1 MLEKWGS
8 RMGISNYQNLEVWK
22 KAMGLAK
29 EIYLLILNSV
39 QQVERNLVLTLLDTE
54 PTKQMLTKVD
64 KMATA
69 LLNRKNLQSSDQKL
83 QTSN

>member
-1 MLEKWGS
+1 
-8 RMGISNYQNLEVWK
+8 MGISNYQNLEVWK